1 MSKDIHET
9 VKDLTLM
16 LLYLTSW
23 TEKDF
28 DENVRIAWK
37 GYDFGILNELTD
49 ENLINGSGRKKS
61 AYIFKEGIEKAEK
74 LLDKYGIKIKETHN

>member
-1 MSKDIHET
+1 MTKNTHET

-23 TEKDF
+23 KDK
-28 DENVRIAWK
+28 DIIREDVRVAWK

-49 ENLINGSGRKKS
+49 ENLVNASGRGKS
-61 AYIFKEGIEKAEK
+61 AYLFPEGIEKAQK
-74 LLDKYGIKIKETHN
+74 LIEEYGMKIED